1 MNRLIDAL
9 MSRMDAGSERIARRV
24 AHHSGR
30 RSFLGKMGMAVAGS
44 AMLPILPFDKNFG
57 VAHAEEAG
65 GEDHND
71 PTNCEYWRYCA
82 LDGNLCNDC
91 GGTITSC
98 PPGAEASKVSWVG
111 TCSNPN
117 DGKDYL
123 VSYND
128 CCGKAACTGNECLT
142 SERER
147 PGYRMG
153 LHNDINWCMANSS
166 QGYHCTVAVVVGM
179 AGGA

>member
-1 MNRLIDAL
+1 MKKLIDL
-9 MSRMDAGSERIARRV
+9 LFSSLDKRTEDMSRKV
-24 AHHSGR
+24 AQTSGR
-30 RSFLGKMGMAVAGS
+30 RSFLAKAGAAMLGT
-44 AMLPILPFDKNFG
+44 AMLPVLPFDRNFG
-57 VAHAEEAG
+57 MAYAEEEEKA
-65 GEDHND
+65 DPND
-71 PTNCEYWRYCA
+71 QHSCDYWRYCA
-82 LDGNLCNDC
+82 IDGTLCNEC
-91 GGTITSC
+91 GGTLTSC

-111 TCSNPN
+111 TCHNPN

-128 CCGKAACTGNECLT
+128 CCGKAICNGTECVI

-166 QGYHCTVAVVVGM
+166 QGYHCTVAILVGI
-179 AGGA
+179 AEGA